1 LLFFPSLYGFATF
14 DSYMNT
20 VENNKL
26 VERVQKNFFEKMYQ
40 HPSFCIVKG
49 KKVE

>member
-1 LLFFPSLYGFATF
+1 MAVIFPFLYGFATF

-26 VERVQKNFFEKMYQ
+26 VEREQKTSSRKRINIQAF
-40 HPSFCIVKG
+40 VL
-49 KKVE
+49 